1 MSKSTKKDAL
11 TLLRDDH
18 QKVKKAFKE
27 FENLGDQAY
36 SSKKNLAED
45 ICHELEQHTKIEE
58 EIFYPAFQTKTKGS
72 KPLINEAVVEHG
84 TAKDLI
90 KQIRK
95 MNAKDELFTAKVKVL
110 GEYVNHHIKEEEEE
124 MFPKLEKADIDL
136 LSLGEKMTERKQQ
149 LA

>member
-1 MSKSTKKDAL
+1 MNKSTKKDAL

-27 FENLGDQAY
+27 FEKLGDQAY
-36 SSKKNLAED
+36 SSKKDLAED
-45 ICHELEQHTKIEE
+45 ICQELEQHTKIEE
-58 EIFYPAFQTKTKGS
+58 EIFYPAFQKKTKGS

-95 MNAKDELFTAKVKVL
+95 MDAKDELFTAKVKVL

-124 MFPKLEKADIDL
+124 MFPQFEKANIDL
-136 LSLGEKMTERKQQ
+136 LALGEEMAERKQQ